1 MQPSIIPFAPASI
14 LKLSFGPD
22 VRLAELGTTLTPR
35 TVAQRPR
42 VNYNVHANRYY
53 VVSMFDPD
61 APSRAT
67 PIFGQW
73 LHWLLVNVPGRDLSR
88 GDTLVEYVGA
98 APPEGSGMH
107 RYVVAVFEQSKK
119 IDIDSQLKINRTTSV
134 TAPPCVA
141 SGRVATARHMQLE
154 RCMAILCLT
163 VFFFFLSAAGAFG
176 CASGSGRSKWSYER
190 FLANNDAGAKL
201 VAVNFFFAQFDE
213 SVSECTDTKRG

>member
-1 MQPSIIPFAPASI
+1 VRSQPSIIPFAPASI

-53 VVSMFDPD
+53 VVAMFDPD

-119 IDIDSQLKINRTTSV
+119 IDTDSQLKINRTTSV
-134 TAPPCVA
+134 TAA
-141 SGRVATARHMQLE
+141 SRVALCRVAIARRMQLE
-154 RCMAILCLT
+154 RCLAIRRLT
-163 VFFFFLSAAGAFG
+163 FLFNFFLL
-176 CASGSGRSKWSYER
+176 CGRACWQWQRSVEVVVR
-190 FLANNDAGAKL
+190 AL
-201 VAVNFFFAQFDE
+201 V
-213 SVSECTDTKRG
+213 G